1 MRKNLV
7 LTGMMGVGKSTIGK
21 TIAKRLNM
29 TFIDVD
35 NLIVQ
40 TENQSINKIFKEK
53 GEKYYRDKEKSLTLI
68 NIQKKNCVIS
78 LGGGAFMDTQI
89 RSAALKSCCCF
100 WLKLETK
107 ELIKRLNK
115 NNKRPLLNQN
125 NLEKTLDEILNKRK
139 DFYKLA
145 HFKINCKN
153 LNKALVIDKIINI
166 YADKK
171 D

>member
-1 MRKNLV
+1 MKKNLV

-21 TIAKRLNM
+21 TIAKKLNM
-29 TFIDVD
+29 SFVDVD
-35 NLIVQ
+35 TLIVKN
-40 TENQSINKIFKEK
+40 ENKSINKIFKEK
-53 GEKYYRDKEKSLTLI
+53 GEKYFREKEKSLTLL

-89 RSAALKSCCCF
+89 RNSVLKNCTCF

-115 NNKRPLLNQN
+115 INKRPLLNQN
-125 NLEKTLDEILNKRK
+125 NLEKTLDDILEKRK

-153 LNKALVIDKIINI
+153 LNKALIVDKIIKI
-166 YADKK
+166 YADETN
-171 D
+171 